1 MVMTMMTMRS
11 QPMKNHSWKGA
22 HTRLTSA
29 LYDGYQTPQ
38 ALSCLTFLADA
49 GSGDSMRSR
58 RASSSKTSAEEVAG
72 SQNYSLTALHSI
84 QSQQP
89 AGRCRPVGL
98 QRTPASMLR
107 APEFCAPPFRSH
119 KRNQSNLS
127 HTNSIT
133 VCQLQSARHAACKQ
147 RGLHKIISQV
157 SIPQLH
163 LWEEESTKNQPRA
176 R

>member
-1 MVMTMMTMRS
+1 MMALRKTKDEEVDAGRWKMVMTMMTMRS
-11 QPMKNHSWKGA
+11 QPMKNHSWKRA

-72 SQNYSLTALHSI
+72 SQNYSFTALHSI

-119 KRNQSNLS
+119 RNETKAISATLIPS
-127 HTNSIT
+127 RCASCKARGTLPASSE
-133 VCQLQSARHAACKQ
+133 VC
-147 RGLHKIISQV
+147 
-157 SIPQLH
+157 
-163 LWEEESTKNQPRA
+163 TK
-176 R
+176 